1 MPPKRMTANP
11 VRPARY
17 RAGKP
22 LPGDRSEDS
31 GDENDEENDDD
42 DEEVEQQ
49 AAAPV
54 HRPAQAGTIISTG
67 LQKVDLNQTFQKN
80 SEDEESSEE
89 EEEDEEDEE
98 DGNEDSDARGDSS
111 KPTRPAPSGDYES
124 SDSDDSSDEDS
135 SEDDGPKRRKLI
147 RPTFIPKSKRNL
159 PEPTTADPTSAAA
172 VAQRKAEAH
181 NLVESAIR
189 REAVENNARSK
200 KSLDADVTYTE
211 PPDDTDDL
219 DPAAERAAWKLRELL
234 RIKRA
239 RDAIETMEKEREEI
253 EARRAMDTD
262 ERLKSDL
269 EFVAKQRQEAQDKK
283 GKMGFMQKFYHKG
296 AFYQDDESEVMTRSY
311 ATAKV
316 EDEVVNL
323 DLLPKALQV
332 RSLDQLGKRGR
343 TKWTHLAAED
353 TTSLGR
359 EEGYGFAGQAMR
371 KPKKFEDLKGVR
383 DERFMSDREREK
395 RGVAER
401 GDADMRKEGGRDRRR
416 DDRRDERR
424 DDRRDNRSDDRRDD
438 RRDGDSYRPGNDR
451 NRKDDDYTRRDRSR
465 SPRRDRHDSD
475 RKNRE
480 YDSRRDGRRSDHD
493 REDRRDGDKGGS
505 TYKSRWDDRTDRKRG
520 GDDDHLDEK
529 RRKIDT

>member
-1 MPPKRMTANP
+1 MTANP

-31 GDENDEENDDD
+31 GDEDDEENEEEDDD
-42 DEEVEQQ
+42 GAEEVEQKQ
-49 AAAPV
+49 QAAPV

-67 LQKVDLNQTFQKN
+67 LQKVDLNQTFQKR
-80 SEDEESSEE
+80 SDDEESSED
-89 EEEDEEDEE
+89 EDESEDDEKE
-98 DGNEDSDARGDSS
+98 DDEDAQGDYL
-111 KPTRPAPSGDYES
+111 KPSRPAPSGDYES
-124 SDSDDSSDEDS
+124 SGSDDSSDEDS
-135 SEDDGPKRRKLI
+135 SSEDETSKRRKLI

-159 PEPTTADPTSAAA
+159 PEPTTTIADSTSAAA
-172 VAQRKAEAH
+172 IAQRKAEAH

-316 EDEVVNL
+316 EDRVVNL
-323 DLLPKALQV
+323 DVLPKALQV

-395 RGVAER
+395 RGAAER
-401 GDADMRKEGGRDRRR
+401 GDTDTRNSGGGEIGRGVLEETATMIERTKTTTPDVMVGDQITIEKTVAMVTKEGPHINPGGMTERTENEAAMMTTSMRSGGRLIL
-416 DDRRDERR
+416 
-424 DDRRDNRSDDRRDD
+424 NV
-438 RRDGDSYRPGNDR
+438 
-451 NRKDDDYTRRDRSR
+451 
-465 SPRRDRHDSD
+465 
-475 RKNRE
+475 
-480 YDSRRDGRRSDHD
+480 
-493 REDRRDGDKGGS
+493 
-505 TYKSRWDDRTDRKRG
+505 
-520 GDDDHLDEK
+520 
-529 RRKIDT
+529 

>member
-22 LPGDRSEDS
+22 LPGDRSEES
-31 GDENDEENDDD
+31 GDENDEEGED
-42 DEEVEQQ
+42 DEDAEEQ
-49 AAAPV
+49 APAPAV

-67 LQKVDLNQTFQKN
+67 LKKVDLNQTFQKT
-80 SEDEESSEE
+80 SDDESSEEE
-89 EEEDEEDEE
+89 EEEDEEDGDD
-98 DGNEDSDARGDSS
+98 DGQDE
-111 KPTRPAPSGDYES
+111 PTGRSRPAPSGDYES
-124 SDSDDSSDEDS
+124 SDSDDSSDEES
-135 SEDDGPKRRKLI
+135 SEDEAPRRKLI

-159 PEPTTADPTSAAA
+159 PEPTTADPTSSAA

-181 NLVESAIR
+181 SLVESAIR
-189 REAVENNARSK
+189 REAVEKNARSK
-200 KSLDADVTYTE
+200 KSLDTDVTYTE

-239 RDAIETMEKEREEI
+239 RDAIEKMEKEREEI

-311 ATAKV
+311 ATAKI

-359 EEGYGFAGQAMR
+359 DEGYGFAGQAMR
-371 KPKKFEDLKGVR
+371 KPKKFEDLKGIR

-395 RGVAER
+395 RGAER
-401 GDADMRKEGGRDRRR
+401 TDTDKRDDGGRNRRR
-416 DDRRDERR
+416 DDRRDDRWDERK
-424 DDRRDNRSDDRRDD
+424 
-438 RRDGDSYRPGNDR
+438 DGDSYRPSGDR
-451 NRKDDDYTRRDRSR
+451 NRRDDSYKHRDRSR
-465 SPRRDRHDSD
+465 SPRRDRYND
-475 RKNRE
+475 RKDRD
-480 YDSRRDGRRSDHD
+480 YDSRRDSRRSDHD

-505 TYKSRWDDRTDRKRG
+505 TYKSRWDDKTERKRS
-520 GDDDHLDEK
+520 GDDVHLDEK

>member
-22 LPGDRSEDS
+22 LPGDRSEES
-31 GDENDEENDDD
+31 GDENDEEQDDD
-42 DEEVEQQ
+42 DEVEEQPP
-49 AAAPV
+49 APV
-54 HRPAQAGTIISTG
+54 HRPAQAGKIISTG
-67 LQKVDLNQTFQKN
+67 LQKVDLNQTFQKT
-80 SEDEESSEE
+80 SDDEEPSEEDEDE
-89 EEEDEEDEE
+89 EEEDD
-98 DGNEDSDARGDSS
+98 DDDAQGEST
-111 KPTRPAPSGDYES
+111 KPSRPAPSGDYES
-124 SDSDDSSDEDS
+124 SNSDDSSDEES
-135 SEDDGPKRRKLI
+135 SEDEAPRRKLI

-159 PEPTTADPTSAAA
+159 PEPTTADPTSASA

-189 REAVENNARSK
+189 REAVEKNARSK
-200 KSLDADVTYTE
+200 KSLDTDVTYTE

-239 RDAIETMEKEREEI
+239 RDAIEKMEKEREEI
-253 EARRAMDTD
+253 ETRRAMDTD

-371 KPKKFEDLKGVR
+371 KPKKFEDLKGIR

-395 RGVAER
+395 RGAER
-401 GDADMRKEGGRDRRR
+401 GDVDTRDPGSRDRRR
-416 DDRRDERR
+416 
-424 DDRRDNRSDDRRDD
+424 DDRRDD
-438 RRDGDSYRPGNDR
+438 RRDGDSYRPGGER
-451 NRKDDDYTRRDRSR
+451 NRRDDDRRRRDRSR
-465 SPRRDRHDSD
+465 SPRRDRYND
-475 RKNRE
+475 RKDRD
-480 YDSRRDGRRSDHD
+480 YDSRRDSRRSDHD
-493 REDRRDGDKGGS
+493 REDRRDDNKGGS
-505 TYKSRWDDRTDRKRG
+505 AYKSRWDQGDKTDRKRG
-520 GDDDHLDEK
+520 GDDVHLDEK